1 MGAHGASDGGGGEG
15 VTETTLCYIRRGGEW
30 LMLHRA
36 GRENDENAGK
46 WIGVGGHI
54 EPGETPEECL
64 LREVREETGLTLTRW
79 HARGVIDFSS
89 DVWGEERMY
98 LFTADEFTG
107 EVTACDEGELR
118 WVPEAEVPLLPTWAG
133 DRIFLNLLLE
143 GEPFFHL
150 SLKYEGETL
159 VGYRL
164 EA

>member
-1 MGAHGASDGGGGEG
+1 M
-15 VTETTLCYIRRGGEW
+15 TETTLCYIRRGGEW

-46 WIGVGGHI
+46 WIGVG
-54 EPGETPEECL
+54 
-64 LREVREETGLTLTRW
+64 
-79 HARGVIDFSS
+79 
-89 DVWGEERMY
+89 

>member
-1 MGAHGASDGGGGEG
+1 MGAYGASDGGGGEG

-89 DVWGEERMY
+89 DVWGEERMH

-107 EVTACDEGELR
+107 EMTACDEGELR

-150 SLKYEGETL
+150 SLKYEGEAL

-164 EA
+164 EV

>member
-1 MGAHGASDGGGGEG
+1 MSKAAVIYWSGTGNTEAMANAVVEGAKAKGA
-15 VTETTLCYIRRGGEW
+15 
-30 LMLHRA
+30 
-36 GRENDENAGK
+36 
-46 WIGVGGHI
+46 
-54 EPGETPEECL
+54 
-64 LREVREETGLTLTRW
+64 EV
-79 HARGVIDFSS
+79 S
-89 DVWGEERMY
+89 